1 MKTLAVILA
10 DLYVEKYL
18 YGKDKKLTKLY
29 DDIIVPFL
37 ELHDTA
43 KSTFLSYMT
52 GRVEYH
58 IVVLNEHIEELK
70 KEINNLK
77 GGNIDDE

>member
-18 YGKDKKLTKLY
+18 YGKDKKLDKMY
-29 DDIIVPFL
+29 KEIIVPFL
-37 ELHDTA
+37 ELNDSA
-43 KSTFLSYMT
+43 KSTFLSYAT

-58 IVVLNEHIEELK
+58 IQDLNKHIEELK
-70 KEINNLK
+70 EEINDLK